1 MTALKAID
9 CLASVCNSETCDG
22 PEYHGQGDAVWCA
35 ECGRPFP
42 ASEAVINDYRDER
55 RWCSDDCMAATGE
68 RQSVTS

>member
-1 MTALKAID
+1 MILTD
-9 CLASVCNSETCDG
+9 CQTNTCTRETCDG

-35 ECGRPFP
+35 ECDRPFP
-42 ASEAVINDYRDER
+42 ASEAVVNPDGPDER